1 LRDLQTSEARED
13 WRALE
18 AQRLVTESHDHMKRK
33 EQMKFKNV
41 TPIFVLPLVPVVA
54 LTLALSTGSAS
65 VSASSERD
73 RPLHVT
79 KECSEY
85 TGAAGSF
92 CTITSS
98 SLERITI
105 GSRVYYDQPAGI
117 PAGMLDS
124 NVVLDAGNGNRA
136 VGRCTL
142 DATTGLGL
150 CTFSDGMGRF
160 AGFNAR
166 VQVTPPSGPGDD
178 WHWEGTYSFNPND

>member
-1 LRDLQTSEARED
+1 
-13 WRALE
+13 
-18 AQRLVTESHDHMKRK
+18 
-33 EQMKFKNV
+33 MKFKAL

-54 LTLALSTGSAS
+54 LALVLSTGAAS
-65 VSASSERD
+65 VSASSQRN

-85 TGAAGSF
+85 SGAAGGF

-98 SLERITI
+98 NLGRIKV

-117 PAGMLDS
+117 PAGLVDS

-142 DATTGLGL
+142 DLTTGLGL
-150 CTFSDGMGRF
+150 CTFSDGTGRF

-166 VQVTPPSGPGDD
+166 VQVSPPSAEGED
-178 WHWEGTYSFNPND
+178 WRWEGTYRFSPLD

>member
-1 LRDLQTSEARED
+1 
-13 WRALE
+13 
-18 AQRLVTESHDHMKRK
+18 
-33 EQMKFKNV
+33 MKFKTL
-41 TPIFVLPLVPVVA
+41 TPIFVLPFVPVVA
-54 LTLALSTGSAS
+54 LTLALGTGAS
-65 VSASSERD
+65 PVYASSDGNRA
-73 RPLHVT
+73 LHVT

-98 SLERITI
+98 SLGRIKV

-142 DATTGLGL
+142 DAATGLGL

-160 AGFNAR
+160 AGFSAR

-178 WHWEGTYSFNPND
+178 WHWEGTYSFRELD